1 MKVLIPTPLRQYT
14 AKQASVDVTAQ
25 TVSEMLS
32 QLTGQFPELRKQL
45 FTDDGKLRRFVNV
58 YVNDEDIRYLEHEN
72 TAIKENDT
80 ISIVPSVAG
89 GSSGQG
95 LVDCEFRCSSRFSVE
110 ARAFRP
116 RAIASMRLQPLR
128 QEPQRR
134 KRFLH
139 VGGRGTEGPLYPN

>member
-14 AKQASVDVTAQ
+14 AKQPSVDVTAQ

-32 QLTGQFPELRKQL
+32 QLTEQFPELRKQL

-89 GSSGQG
+89 G
-95 LVDCEFRCSSRFSVE
+95 
-110 ARAFRP
+110 
-116 RAIASMRLQPLR
+116 
-128 QEPQRR
+128 
-134 KRFLH
+134 K
-139 VGGRGTEGPLYPN
+139 

>member
-14 AKQASVDVTAQ
+14 AKQASVDVTAL
-25 TVSEMLS
+25 TVREMLS

-89 GSSGQG
+89 GKCT
-95 LVDCEFRCSSRFSVE
+95 VD
-110 ARAFRP
+110 RA
-116 RAIASMRLQPLR
+116 
-128 QEPQRR
+128 
-134 KRFLH
+134 
-139 VGGRGTEGPLYPN
+139 